1 MNFSSSLR
9 DFIKSINNNYGQ
21 LSYFI
26 NSQNT
31 QTNRLKTPLSLKIVS
46 F

>member
-1 MNFSSSLR
+1 MKFSSSLK

-21 LSYFI
+21 LSNFI

-31 QTNRLKTPLSLKIVS
+31 QTKRLNTPLSP
-46 F
+46 